1 MIDETPQLA
10 ASGINSLEWWKTQI
24 TSAQANISSIANTRG
39 WDQNTRSYLGQGDR
53 QKWGKNTT
61 LVRKDYSLTEIKK
74 ALIFYQLPD
83 VAANAKKPEFAAAAP
98 LVGAVVNQYLSPAYT
113 NAMAMIDEVLSDM
126 ICPAGIGVSK
136 IGYEA
141 FINPEQREIPAINP
155 TTGLPALDDRT
166 GQVILQPNI
175 VRETTFWN
183 RIPPKMFLYPASFI
197 GSDFDK
203 SPWVGFKFTLP
214 KPVAERVFE
223 LSTEQLES
231 GGSPDLTKDLLASD
245 VSRAEA
251 QSEQT
256 ETVTLYEIWYRAS
269 AMDPMVGDPEIIR
282 QLVILEDQEGE
293 PLIHRD
299 SPYQDIQD
307 GKMVAGM
314 HGYPVHVFSLR
325 YVSDQAIP
333 PSDCSVSRDQVDEL
347 SRGRTQMIDQRDR
360 AVPLTA
366 VDGSRTP
373 KEVQDKIL
381 KGETQELII
390 FESFDAANPPIVG
403 IRKADW
409 PRENF
414 AFNDIVTRD
423 IEESWSIS
431 ANQQGVTSETKRTA
445 TELSLTQSGTDT
457 SMDKQ
462 RARFLRQ
469 FAIGC
474 QKLLALI
481 QMFATEQDFAQV
493 ADESGQMVLQA
504 WDATAVAG
512 DYEITLAPDS
522 SQRIDAAVEK
532 KRAID
537 MYTIFGNDPLID
549 PVELRKAVFRK
560 LGMDANKLVKA
571 PQPKPPEKPQVSVSL
586 KGEDISPQMPQYP
599 NVMAILAAGGIGV
612 QMPTGEQPPPDMAG
626 NPGSVA
632 PVTPID
638 KRVDNSQ
645 ATGQLPGGGQAA
657 DAGMVAGA

>member
-1 MIDETPQLA
+1 MSAQTPLA
-10 ASGINSLEWWKTQI
+10 ESGIGSVEWWKTQI
-24 TSAQANISSIANTRG
+24 TSAQANLSSIASQRG
-39 WDQNTRSYLGQGDR
+39 WDQNVKSYLGQGDR

-61 LVRKDYSLTEIKK
+61 LVRKDFSLTEIKK
-74 ALIFYQLPD
+74 ALVFFQLPD
-83 VAANAKKPEFAAAAP
+83 VSATARKPVFEAAAP
-98 LVGAVVNQYLSPAYT
+98 LVGAVVNQYLSPDHT
-113 NAMAMIDEVLSDM
+113 NAMAMIDEVLSDV
-126 ICPAGIGVSK
+126 ICPSGIGVSK

-141 FINPEQREIPAINP
+141 FVNPEQREIPAINP
-155 TTGLPALDDRT
+155 TTGLPALDDTT
-166 GQVILQPNI
+166 GQVIMQPNI

-223 LSTEQLES
+223 LSKEQLES
-231 GGSPDLTKDLLASD
+231 GGSPDLTKDLLGSD
-245 VSRAEA
+245 ISRSEA
-251 QSEQT
+251 QQEQA
-256 ETVTLYEIWYRAS
+256 ETVTLFEIWYRAS
-269 AMDPMVGDPEIIR
+269 AMDPLVGDPEIVR
-282 QLVILEDQEGE
+282 QLVLLEDQEGE

-299 SPYQDIQD
+299 SPYQEIED
-307 GKMVAGM
+307 GKMLAGM
-314 HGYPVHVFSLR
+314 RGFPIHVFSLR

-360 AVPLTA
+360 GVPLTA

-381 KGETQELII
+381 KGETQELIV

-414 AFNDIVTRD
+414 AFNDTITRD
-423 IEESWSIS
+423 IEESWAIGS
-431 ANQQGVTSETKRTA
+431 NQQGVTTDSRRTA
-445 TELSLTQSGTDT
+445 TELSFVQSGTDT
-457 SMDKQ
+457 NMDKQ
-462 RARFLRQ
+462 RTRFLRQ

-481 QMFATEQDFAQV
+481 QMFATDEDYAQV
-493 ADESGQMVLQA
+493 ADESGQMILKA
-504 WDATAVAG
+504 WDATAIAG
-512 DYEITLAPDS
+512 DYSITLAPDS

-537 MYTIFGNDPLID
+537 IYTIFGNDPMVD
-549 PVELRKAVFRK
+549 AVELRKAVFRK
-560 LGMDANKLVKA
+560 IGLDANKLVKQ

-586 KGEDISPQMPQYP
+586 KGEDVNPAMPQYT

-612 QMPTGEQPPPDMAG
+612 QMPQAEQPPQPIAG

-638 KRVDNSQ
+638 KRVDTSQ
-645 ATGQLPGGGQAA
+645 QTGQLPGGGAAA
-657 DAGMVAGA
+657 DMGAVAGA

>member
-1 MIDETPQLA
+1 MIEPTPIA
-10 ASGINSLEWWKTQI
+10 ESGIGSVAWWKSQI
-24 TSAQANISSIANTRG
+24 TSAQANLTSIASQRG
-39 WDQNTRSYLGQGDR
+39 WDQNVQSYLGMGDR
-53 QKWGKNTT
+53 KRWGKNTT
-61 LVRKDYSLTEIKK
+61 LVRKDFSLTEIKS
-74 ALIFYQLPD
+74 ALIAYQLPD
-83 VAANAKKPEFAAAAP
+83 VAASARKPDFEAAAP
-98 LVGAVVNQYLSPAYT
+98 LVGAVVNQYLSADKT
-113 NAMAMIDEVLSDM
+113 NAMAMIDEVLKDM

-141 FINPEQREIPAINP
+141 FVNPELREIPAINP
-155 TTGLPALDDRT
+155 TTGRPAMNDLD
-166 GQVILQPNI
+166 GSIIMQPNI

-183 RIPPKMFLYPASFI
+183 RIPPKMFLYPASFT

-223 LSTEQLES
+223 LSKEQLES
-231 GGSPDLTKDLLASD
+231 GGSPDLTKDLLGSD
-245 VSRAEA
+245 VSRSEA
-251 QSEQT
+251 QSEQS
-256 ETVTLYEIWYRAS
+256 ETVTLFEIWYRAS

-282 QLVILEDQEGE
+282 QLVLLEDQEGE

-299 SPYQDIQD
+299 SPYQEIQD
-307 GKMVAGM
+307 GKMLAGM
-314 HGYPVHVFSLR
+314 KGYPIHVFSLR

-360 AVPLTA
+360 ATPLTA
-366 VDGSRTP
+366 IDGSRTP

-381 KGETQELII
+381 KGETQELIV
-390 FESFDAANPPIVG
+390 FESFDAQNPPIVG

-414 AFNDIVTRD
+414 SFNDIITRD
-423 IEESWSIS
+423 IEEAWSIG
-431 ANQQGVTSETKRTA
+431 ANQQGITTDTKRTA

-493 ADESGQMVLQA
+493 ADQSGQMVLQA
-504 WDATAVAG
+504 WDNAAVAG

-549 PVELRKAVFRK
+549 PVELRKQVFRK
-560 LGMDANKLVKA
+560 LGMDPSKLVKA

-586 KGEDISPQMPQYP
+586 KGEDVSPMVPQYP

-612 QMPTGEQPPPDMAG
+612 QMPTGEQPPQENAG

-638 KRVDNSQ
+638 KRVDTSQ
-645 ATGQLPGGGQAA
+645 STGQLPGGGQAA
-657 DAGMVAGA
+657 DLGGVAGR